1 MITHAH
7 QCRMCGSKALTMF
20 LDLNDQPPANS
31 NIKPGAWESTPE
43 PMYPLKVFFCDTCNL
58 VQLLDSV
65 DKEELFSHYQ
75 FVSSGVG
82 NTPKH
87 FQEYAQELHERFLK
101 PGDFVVEVGGNDG
114 VLLGELKG
122 VRVLNIEPAKNIA
135 PMAQARGVETL
146 TDFFGSNVAK
156 KVAQKYGKAH
166 IVMGNNSIPHIA
178 DQIDVMKGFKELLAD
193 DGVGII
199 QAHYLGYIF
208 DSLGYGDIYHE
219 HMSYYAIRPLIRFY
233 KQFGLE
239 IFDYQMLPFQG
250 ISIRMYFGHKGRHP
264 VHPRVAALAQEELNK
279 GWGKLATYHALAE
292 AVKKSRDTLIQ
303 TLKKLKAQGKHIA
316 AYGAAAK
323 GVPILNYAGITD
335 RVIDFCVDGLPQ
347 KQGLCMP
354 LSHIPI
360 ISPEEA
366 HKRPVDYYLLLAWS
380 FRDHIVEKEK
390 EFVDRGGKFIMPIG
404 DIEIFP
410 QESSRTPLQKVAHSR
425 RVRA

>member
-1 MITHAH
+1 MITHTN
-7 QCRMCGSKALTMF
+7 QCRMCGSKALTMC
-20 LDLNDQPPANS
+20 LDLGDQPPANS
-31 NIKPGAWESTPE
+31 NIKSGEWVHNPE
-43 PMYPLKVFFCDTCNL
+43 PMYPLKVYFCHDCNL

-65 DKEELFSHYQ
+65 DKEELFSRYQ

-87 FQEYAQELHERFLK
+87 FQEYAQELHEKFLK
-101 PGDFVVEVGGNDG
+101 PGNFVIEVGGNDG

-135 PMAQARGVETL
+135 PIAEARGVETIA
-146 TDFFGSNVAK
+146 DFFTSTLAK

-250 ISIRMYFGHKGRHP
+250 VSIRIYFGHKGKHP
-264 VHPRVAALAQEELNK
+264 MNPNVQQLAQEELQK
-279 GWGKLATYHALAE
+279 GWNNIATYEKLAKNVEL
-292 AVKKSRDTLIQ
+292 SRDTLIQ
-303 TLKKLKAQGKHIA
+303 TLKDLKMKGKHIA

-323 GVPILNYAGITD
+323 GVPILSYAGITD
-335 RVIDFCVDGLPQ
+335 RMIDFCVDGLPQ

-360 ISPEEA
+360 ISPEQA
-366 HKRPVDYYLLLAWS
+366 HKRPVDYYLLLAWN
-380 FRDHIVEKEK
+380 FRDHIVEKEQD
-390 EFVDRGGKFIMPIG
+390 FVARGGKFIMPIG

-410 QESSRTPLQKVAHSR
+410 SESSRTPLQKAVHSR
-425 RVRA
+425 TSQA